1 MIPIYLMFADAA
13 EALAALTKD
22 EAPIWPPEAPIW
34 PPEALQ
40 WVPVPV
46 TRATG
51 EVDAEGLEIFETVA
65 GYHVNALWDGVT
77 EIYDL
82 TPYRT
87 YPETPSVVW
96 AGISES

>member
-1 MIPIYLMFADAA
+1 MIPIYLMFADAD

-22 EAPIWPPEAPIW
+22 DAPIWPAS
-34 PPEALQ
+34 ALQ

-51 EVDAEGLEIFETVA
+51 EVDAEGLEIFETVP
-65 GYHVNALWDGVT
+65 GYHVNALWDGAT

-96 AGISES
+96 AGISDS

>member
-1 MIPIYLMFADAA
+1 MIPIYLRFSDEA
-13 EALAALTKD
+13 EALAALTK
-22 EAPIWPPEAPIW
+22 EEVPIWPAS
-34 PPEALQ
+34 ALQ

-51 EVDAEGLEIFETVA
+51 EIDAEGLEIFETVE

-96 AGISES
+96 AGFFDR

>member
-1 MIPIYLMFADAA
+1 MIPIYLMFANEA
-13 EALAALTKD
+13 EALAALAKD
-22 EAPIWPPEAPIW
+22 DAPIWPAS
-34 PPEALQ
+34 ALQ

-51 EVDAEGLEIFETVA
+51 ELDSEGQEIFETA
-65 GYHVNALWDGVT
+65 PGYHVNALWDGVT